1 MKLSELKAIL
11 YGISKQFWTDTNVV
25 WAETSSTES
34 ALPFVTLRLR
44 DMNSALHPSADD
56 DVDNIYD
63 CSVPFEVNLYTMG
76 KKMSSQDY
84 MDTAVDDLTDFIRF
98 LESDEIMGELEA
110 QNIAILPSYPV
121 RSLSN
126 LFDNVRYKYRAMA
139 EFTVSFQQE
148 SAGSYGLYGRELPN
162 VSGGG
167 TGTHSEEEMSW
178 IEEVELEEGEEEE

>member
-1 MKLSELKAIL
+1 MRISELREIL
-11 YGISKQFWTDTNVV
+11 YEIAKQFWIDAEVV
-25 WAETSSTES
+25 WAETQSTES
-34 ALPFVTLRLR
+34 TLPYVTLRFR
-44 DMNSALHPSADD
+44 DMTSARDSSLDD
-56 DVDNIYD
+56 DGTAGIYN

-76 KKMSSQDY
+76 KKMSSQDC

-121 RSLSN
+121 RSLSG

-139 EFTVSFQQE
+139 EFTVSFQQ
-148 SAGSYGLYGRELPN
+148 SSDGAYGLYGRDLPN

-167 TGTHSEEEMSW
+167 TSTHSEEEISW
-178 IEEVELEEGEEEE
+178 IEEVELEEEDEE